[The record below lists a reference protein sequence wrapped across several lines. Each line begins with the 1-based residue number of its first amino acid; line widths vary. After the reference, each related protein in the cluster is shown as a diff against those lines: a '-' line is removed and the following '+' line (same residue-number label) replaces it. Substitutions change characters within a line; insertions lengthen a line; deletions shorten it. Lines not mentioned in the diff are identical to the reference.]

1 MNKDPDIV
9 PDEAP
14 IIILDINYDVCM
26 ANNGKDAKHTRHIH
40 RRVNFV
46 RNGENFKMNKI
57 DWCVG
62 GLQLADIATNNV
74 DDNYLNPRM
83 RYIMVRIDN

>member
-26 ANNGKDAKHTRHIH
+26 AKNSKDAKHTGTFI
-40 RRVNFV
+40 
-46 RNGENFKMNKI
+46 EE
-57 DWCVG
+57 
-62 GLQLADIATNNV
+62 
-74 DDNYLNPRM
+74 
-83 RYIMVRIDN
+83 